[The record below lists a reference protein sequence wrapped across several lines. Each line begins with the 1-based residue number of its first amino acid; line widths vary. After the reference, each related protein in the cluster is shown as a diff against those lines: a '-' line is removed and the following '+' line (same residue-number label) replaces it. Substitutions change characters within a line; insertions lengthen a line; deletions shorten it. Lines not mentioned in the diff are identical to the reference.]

1 MAYVNTTSATNPSFL
16 ARIGTAFD
24 AVATRYKQHRL
35 YRETFDGLSAL
46 SNRELAD
53 LGLNRSELRFVAW
66 RASRGD
72 AA

>member
-1 MAYVNTTSATNPSFL
+1 MAYVNTTSATTPSFF

-24 AVATRYKQHRL
+24 AMATRYKQHRM
-35 YRETFDGLSAL
+35 YRQTFDGLSAL

-66 RASRGD
+66 ESSRSQAD
-72 AA
+72 

>member
-1 MAYVNTTSATNPSFL
+1 MAYVNTTTAPATSFF

-24 AVATRYKQHRL
+24 ALATHYKQHRL

-53 LGLNRSELRFVAW
+53 LGLNRCELRRVSW
-66 RASRGD
+66 ESVTR
-72 AA
+72 